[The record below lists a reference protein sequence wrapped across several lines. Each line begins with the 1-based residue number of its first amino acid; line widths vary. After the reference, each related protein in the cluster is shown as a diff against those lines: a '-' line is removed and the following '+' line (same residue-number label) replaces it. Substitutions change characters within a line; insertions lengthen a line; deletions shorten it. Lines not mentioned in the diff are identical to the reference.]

1 MPENVLSEKVLLK
14 NGFIKENHTVQGKN
28 WGGKEI
34 AVLNEFTYTMKH
46 MEEIGYPEILSEET
60 DLHKIEKMLEGYDL
74 REFQSSQYVG
84 QAPIDTS
91 MVLSK
96 VIYPAYIL
104 NPQVKEKVEQALY
117 EMLFGTDFDVYIVTL
132 YVISELFKEKNNITP
147 FKMELG
153 KILNQL
159 KIELSRRKTDI
170 QSGVSYP
177 NGYIKLSA
185 WDELMRLN
193 HVCQEEYQ
201 IAIL

>member
-1 MPENVLSEKVLLK
+1 
-14 NGFIKENHTVQGKN
+14 
-28 WGGKEI
+28 
-34 AVLNEFTYTMKH
+34 

-117 EMLFGTDFDVYIVTL
+117 EMLLELTL
-132 YVISELFKEKNNITP
+132 MS
-147 FKMELG
+147 
-153 KILNQL
+153 IL
-159 KIELSRRKTDI
+159 
-170 QSGVSYP
+170 
-177 NGYIKLSA
+177 
-185 WDELMRLN
+185 
-193 HVCQEEYQ
+193 
-201 IAIL
+201 